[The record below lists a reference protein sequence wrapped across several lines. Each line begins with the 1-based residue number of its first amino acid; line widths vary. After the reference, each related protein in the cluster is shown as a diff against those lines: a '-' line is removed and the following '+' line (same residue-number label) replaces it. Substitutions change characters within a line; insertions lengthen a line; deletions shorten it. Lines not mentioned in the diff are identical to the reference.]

1 MSTAKLGSFDDLL
14 AITNKPLRP
23 VMMRLRDIILE
34 IRPDASEVV
43 RLGDRAATYG
53 LGPRKMIEGFVY
65 LMPFKGWVNLG
76 FYRGVDLPDPT
87 GKLEGTGKKLRH
99 IKIRSGEECEQPWI
113 RDLVK
118 AALDERIDALSK

>member
-14 AITNKPLRP
+14 AITSESLRP

-34 IRPDASEVV
+34 IKPDTSDVV

-76 FYRGVDLPDPT
+76 FYRGVDLPDPE

-99 IKIRSGEECEQPWI
+99 IKIRSVEECEQPWI
-113 RDLVK
+113 RELVK
-118 AALDERIDALSK
+118 AAVDERIEALSK